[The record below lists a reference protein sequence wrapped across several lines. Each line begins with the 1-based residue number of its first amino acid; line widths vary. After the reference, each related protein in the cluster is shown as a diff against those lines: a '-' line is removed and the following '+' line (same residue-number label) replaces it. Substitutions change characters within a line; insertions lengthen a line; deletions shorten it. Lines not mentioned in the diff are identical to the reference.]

1 MSMYEET
8 LLTLHCPECA
18 KIVEVVTE
26 GQNLV
31 CLDCGHKFADS
42 IAAKYLNPSP
52 EAAATSAH

>member
-8 LLTLHCPECA
+8 LLTLHCLACA

-42 IAAKYLNPSP
+42 IAAKYMNPAP
-52 EAAATSAH
+52 EASSATAP